1 MKQKKGFLAL
11 VLALTLVVGAGIG
24 GTVAWLATNTGDV
37 VNTFTYGDINI
48 KLEESANGDGS
59 GDMVQSRSGLKI
71 VPGVDVAKDP
81 QITVEAGSEACWLY
95 VKVTEENWPT
105 SNVSYSLVAS
115 DWEKFTPSTT
125 TVNPGEQY
133 YYYKGSAEIGTA
145 IQLLTDNQ
153 IVVSHMLTKADVS
166 SAQPKLTF
174 TGYAIQK
181 SVAGSAADAWNAVN
195 TSANLSTDFAKS
207 GFF

>member
-59 GDMVQSRSGLKI
+59 GDMVQSRTDLKI

-81 QITVEAGSEACWLY
+81 QITVKDGSEACWLY
-95 VKVTEENWPT
+95 VKVTKENWPEAHVT
-105 SNVSYSLVAS
+105 YSLTS
-115 DWEKFTPSTT
+115 DWKEFTPTHT
-125 TVNPGEQY
+125 TVNSGEQY
-133 YYYKGSAEIGTA
+133 YYYTGTANAGMA

-153 IVVSHMLTKADVS
+153 IVVDNELKKSDVKTE
-166 SAQPKLTF
+166 QPKLTF

-195 TSANLSTDFAKS
+195 TSTNLSTDFAAS
-207 GFF
+207 DPF

>member
-48 KLEESANGDGS
+48 KLEESENGDGS
-59 GDMVQSRSGLKI
+59 GDMVQSRTDLKI

-95 VKVTEENWPT
+95 VKVTEENWPEAHVT
-105 SNVSYSLVAS
+105 YSLLS
-115 DWEKFTPSTT
+115 TDWEPFTPTSL
-125 TVNPGEQY
+125 TVNSGEQY

-181 SVAGSAADAWNAVN
+181 SVAESAEKAWNTVN
-195 TSANLSTDFAKS
+195 TTSNLSTDFAKS
-207 GFF
+207 GSF

>member
-48 KLEESANGDGS
+48 RLEESADGE
-59 GDMVQSRSGLKI
+59 GGGGMVQGRSGLKI

-81 QITVEAGSEACWLY
+81 RITVEAGSEACWLY

-115 DWEKFTPSTT
+115 DWEKFTPSNP
-125 TVNPGEQY
+125 TVNSGEQY

-145 IQLLTDNQ
+145 IHLLTNDE
-153 IVVSHMLTKADVS
+153 IVVSDTLTKADVS

-181 SVAGSAADAWNAVN
+181 SVAGSAVDAWNAVN
-195 TSANLSTDFAKS
+195 TTSNLSTDFAKS
-207 GFF
+207 DSF